1 MALPTGFP
9 PAWFR
14 LEDGCLMCSA
24 TTAIL
29 KMVSAAGFAPA
40 VTRSQA
46 GHVAATPR
54 AVRPG
59 VLGAHRGLCFM
70 GIAGPTHLEPES
82 RGKIYKIGALDGTC
96 THTLPADNGLLF
108 YSATRAKW
116 WEVLVTLQSS
126 LPACLK
132 TPVLQT
138 GSRITSRKSDWPAI
152 HSYEPSTCV
161 LLRARLWRTSF
172 ALVRLCVGS
181 ERRMVAGVGV

>member
-29 KMVSAAGFAPA
+29 KVVSAAGFAPA

-70 GIAGPTHLEPES
+70 GMAGPTHLEPVS
-82 RGKIYKIGALDGTC
+82 RGKIWKM
-96 THTLPADNGLLF
+96 ADSKGVAP
-108 YSATRAKW
+108 SAF
-116 WEVLVTLQSS
+116 
-126 LPACLK
+126 P
-132 TPVLQT
+132 QT
-138 GSRITSRKSDWPAI
+138 TGCSAN
-152 HSYEPSTCV
+152 
-161 LLRARLWRTSF
+161 
-172 ALVRLCVGS
+172 
-181 ERRMVAGVGV
+181 

>member
-59 VLGAHRGLCFM
+59 VLGAHQGLCFM
-70 GIAGPTHLEPES
+70 GNAGPAHLEPVS
-82 RGKIYKIGALDGTC
+82 RGKKRKL
-96 THTLPADNGLLF
+96 ADSKGVAP
-108 YSATRAKW
+108 SAF
-116 WEVLVTLQSS
+116 
-126 LPACLK
+126 P
-132 TPVLQT
+132 QT
-138 GSRITSRKSDWPAI
+138 TGCR
-152 HSYEPSTCV
+152 C
-161 LLRARLWRTSF
+161 
-172 ALVRLCVGS
+172 
-181 ERRMVAGVGV
+181 AG